1 MEGIIGAPHPKL
13 FEMMKAEHTERS
25 DSNQVFKTSNYAVTT
40 TSKIEWAFG
49 VDDKAT
55 PEQLGLTRWPDES
68 EEMLPDRG
76 RCRHKPLMAAL
87 IKAAKEYNEKLKKA
101 NQPPL
106 VDEELFAANLYT
118 GPMFVKYNAVLRGL
132 QSASPFL
139 KNTMVQ
145 LCCPKDVAEQYMGTA
160 EIFQPAAG
168 TLSFEQ
174 AKSSLN
180 KHTTTLHGINSAIIK
195 LGKLTKATKVFRG
208 ISGMGL
214 PEEFWVAND
223 YGVQGGVEN

>member
-1 MEGIIGAPHPKL
+1 
-13 FEMMKAEHTERS
+13 
-25 DSNQVFKTSNYAVTT
+25 
-40 TSKIEWAFG
+40 
-49 VDDKAT
+49 
-55 PEQLGLTRWPDES
+55 
-68 EEMLPDRG
+68 MLPDRG

-118 GPMFVKYNAVLRGL
+118 GPVLALTHLPCLLPRRSVPTPPTRSQVLMLARQMFVKYNAILRGL

-160 EIFQPAAG
+160 EIFQPASG

-180 KHTTTLHGINSAIIK
+180 KYTTTLHGINSAIIK
-195 LGKLTKATKVFRG
+195 LGKLTKATKVHWRWLRG
-208 ISGMGL
+208 SL
-214 PEEFWVAND
+214 A
-223 YGVQGGVEN
+223 